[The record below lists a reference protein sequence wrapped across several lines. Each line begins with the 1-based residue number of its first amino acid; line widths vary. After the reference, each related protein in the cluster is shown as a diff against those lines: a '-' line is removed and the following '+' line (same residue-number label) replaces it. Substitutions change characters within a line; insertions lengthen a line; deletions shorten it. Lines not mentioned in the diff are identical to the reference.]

1 MRLFILTTLIIFY
14 QSVALACDFKIINF
28 GDSQDKIKID
38 PAPITFPD
46 RFGGENI
53 AIPMEDLCKNDKSLY
68 GTLAN
73 FLFVDKKLIQISL
86 MRPNLNDAKL
96 MDFAMKKYGSF
107 PLPPGIKKK
116 IGEVI
121 IFGKKETKI

>member
-14 QSVALACDFKIINF
+14 QSVVLACDFKIINF
-28 GDSQDKIKID
+28 GDPQTKIKID
-38 PAPITFPD
+38 PAPISFPD

-73 FLFVDKKLIQISL
+73 FLFVDKKLIQI
-86 MRPNLNDAKL
+86 NDMKL
-96 MDFAMKKYGSF
+96 CINGYYY
-107 PLPPGIKKK
+107 
-116 IGEVI
+116 
-121 IFGKKETKI
+121 

>member
-1 MRLFILTTLIIFY
+1 MRLFIFTLLILFY
-14 QSVALACDFKIINF
+14 QSFIQACDFKIINF

-73 FLFVDKKLIQISL
+73 FLFVDKK
-86 MRPNLNDAKL
+86 
-96 MDFAMKKYGSF
+96 
-107 PLPPGIKKK
+107 
-116 IGEVI
+116 
-121 IFGKKETKI
+121 